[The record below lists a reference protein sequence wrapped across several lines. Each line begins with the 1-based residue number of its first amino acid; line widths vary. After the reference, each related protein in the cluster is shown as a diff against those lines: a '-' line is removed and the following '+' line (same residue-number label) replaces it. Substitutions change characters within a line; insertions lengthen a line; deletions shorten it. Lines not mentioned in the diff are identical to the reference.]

1 MRLLLKGGRV
11 IDPSQ
16 DLDKVADLLIEGG
29 RIAEIGDIGPKAAD
43 LKPGQIEDVSGKVV
57 LPGLI
62 DMHVHFR
69 EPGFEYKEDITTGS
83 RAAAAGGFTAVATM
97 PNTNPVTDARSV
109 LEFIL
114 RRAQEVNLVKIHP
127 IGALTKELKG
137 EEMAE
142 IGDMIEGGAVA
153 FSDDAFPIQNSGLMR
168 RVMDYCAMF
177 DVPVILHCEDMS
189 LSDEGLMNE
198 GLTATILGLNGI
210 PAEAEEIAVARNIML
225 ARLTGCRMHV
235 AHVSARG
242 SVDLIRRAKEAG
254 LRVTCETCP
263 QYFSLTEEAVRGYDT
278 NARINP
284 PLRTADDVAAIK
296 EGLADGTIDVIAT
309 DHAPHAIEEKETEF
323 AAAASGMVGLETAVG
338 LVVTELVKPGI
349 LSLAEAFEKMSAA
362 PARILGSAA
371 ADGTLQVGKAADVTV
386 VDPAAE
392 FVVDPSK
399 FHSRSK
405 NTPLAGR
412 RLTGMPALTVFNG
425 KVVARAGEVIA

>member
-1 MRLLLKGGRV
+1 MPLLLKGGRV
-11 IDPSQ
+11 VDPSQ
-16 DLDKVADLLIEGG
+16 SLDKVADVLVESG
-29 RIAEIGDIGPKAAD
+29 RIAEIGDIDPKAAN
-43 LKPGQIEDVSGKVV
+43 LKPGQVEDISGKLV

-83 RAAAAGGFTAVATM
+83 KAAAAGGFTAVATM
-97 PNTNPVTDARSV
+97 PNTNPVTDSRSV
-109 LEFIL
+109 VEFIL
-114 RRAQEVNLVKIHP
+114 CRAQEVNLTKIHP

-142 IGDMIEGGAVA
+142 IGDMIEGGAAA
-153 FSDDAFPIQNSGLMR
+153 FSDDAFPIQNSSLMR

-177 DVPVILHCEDMS
+177 GVPVILHCEDKS

-198 GLTATILGLNGI
+198 GLTATILGLRGI

-235 AHVSARG
+235 AHVSTRG
-242 SVDLIRRAKEAG
+242 SVEFIRRAKEAG
-254 LRVTCETCP
+254 LQITCETCP
-263 QYFSLTEEAVRGYDT
+263 QYFSLTEEAVKGYDT
-278 NARINP
+278 NAKMNP
-284 PLRTADDVAAIK
+284 PLRTADDVAAVK

-338 LVVTELVKPGI
+338 LVVTELVKPGM
-349 LSLAEAFEKMSAA
+349 LSLSDAFEKMSSA
-362 PARILGSAA
+362 PARILGLDS
-371 ADGTLQVGKAADVTV
+371 GTLQVGKAADVTV

-392 FVVDPSK
+392 FVVDPSR

-412 RLTGMPALTVFNG
+412 KLTGVPVLVLVNG
-425 KVVARAGEVIA
+425 RIVARAGEVVA